1 MYGYPKSEQP
11 TSPPILTDRERHDI
25 ESAIKYR
32 ESRIE
37 AEVENRMFDDDAYW
51 DAFLICAEDNI
62 STRAR
67 LINWLRRG
75 ADASITR
82 ANVNL
87 DVMDMI
93 RFQVEKDEQRGRL

>member
-1 MYGYPKSEQP
+1 MFELLETEPP
-11 TSPPILTDRERHDI
+11 LSPPMLTDREQHDI

-62 STRAR
+62 STRNR
-67 LINWLRRG
+67 LMNWLRRG

-82 ANVNL
+82 AHVNL

-93 RFQVEKDEQRGRL
+93 RFEVEKDEQRGRL

>member
-11 TSPPILTDRERHDI
+11 TSPPILTDREQHDI

-37 AEVENRMFDDDAYW
+37 AEVENRTLDEDCFFDALLDC
-51 DAFLICAEDNI
+51 LEENLT
-62 STRAR
+62 TRQYIMA
-67 LINWLRRG
+67 WLRRG
-75 ADASITR
+75 GDASI
-82 ANVNL
+82 AKGNINL

-93 RFQVEKDEQRGRL
+93 RFQVEKDEQRGLL